1 MLSPLDDYPVHQV
14 AEVIRHVGT
23 SDRNF
28 YDRYY
33 FNLYSRA
40 GDVFCVFGYG
50 QYPNLGTADAFVCVT
65 DGLVHRVVRG
75 SRELG
80 ADRMDTTV
88 GPLRVEI
95 VEPLHKVRVVSEPG
109 EAADEAGV
117 EIDATFEGV
126 ISPHLEPRHWRREF
140 GRVTFDTQRL
150 AQTGRWQGR
159 LKLGDRVI
167 DLASDDWWGYRD
179 RSWGVRPVGEA
190 EPPGVRAS
198 QPPGTFFWLY
208 APLQFDNHSY
218 LIITQEDRDGTRLLE
233 EAVRVWNDGRVDRL
247 GRPEHQVE
255 FVPGT
260 RAPKA
265 ATLTVH
271 EPTGEPLSIYIET
284 VLPCYLSV
292 GSGYGPDPEWRHGMW
307 QGPLKVEGRT
317 WDLSATDVRKQLMGF
332 AEYSARAET
341 SSGERGY
348 GMFEFACVGAHDQ
361 YGFTGWENLNL
372 VPQ

>member
-1 MLSPLDDYPVHQV
+1 MLSPLDDYPIHQV

-33 FNLYSRA
+33 FNLYSTA

-65 DGLVHRVVRG
+65 DGLTHRVVRA

-88 GPLRVEI
+88 GPLRVEV
-95 VEPLHKVRVVSEPG
+95 VEPLRKLRVVG
-109 EAADEAGV
+109 EASDAATDAGV
-117 EIDATFEGV
+117 EIDATFEGT
-126 ISPHLEPRHWRREF
+126 IAPHLEPRHWRREF
-140 GRVTFDTQRL
+140 DRVTFDTQRL
-150 AQTGRWQGR
+150 AQTGRWSGR
-159 LKLGDRVI
+159 LKLGDRSV
-167 DLASDDWWGYRD
+167 DLDGDSWWGYRD
-179 RSWGVRPVGEA
+179 RSWGVRPVGEQ
-190 EPPGVRAS
+190 EPPGIRGSRA
-198 QPPGTFFWLY
+198 PATFFWLY
-208 APLQFDNHSY
+208 APLQFSDHSY
-218 LIITQEDRDGTRLLE
+218 LIITQEDHDGSRILE
-233 EAVRVWNDGRVDRL
+233 EAVRVWNDGRLDQL
-247 GRPEHQVE
+247 GRPSHDIE

-265 ATLTVH
+265 ATLSMR
-271 EPTGEPLSIYIET
+271 EPDGTPLEIHIET

-317 WDLSATDVRKQLMGF
+317 WDLTSPEVRKSLIGF

-341 SSGERGY
+341 STGARGY
-348 GMFEFACVGAHDQ
+348 GMFEFACVGPHEQ

-372 VPQ
+372 VVP